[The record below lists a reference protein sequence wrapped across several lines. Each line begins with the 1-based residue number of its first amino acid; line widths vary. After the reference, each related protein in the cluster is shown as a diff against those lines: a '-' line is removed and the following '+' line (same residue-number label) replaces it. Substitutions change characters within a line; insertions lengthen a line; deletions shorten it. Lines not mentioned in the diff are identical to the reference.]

1 MYKIKIF
8 YVLTIFI
15 LLTSLSYSNS
25 QLTSTSQTHK
35 SQFEIPL
42 SKEGQYLYTILINKK
57 TGDFVKEL
65 ILNESYDKSQ
75 FEVIKVYSKGAY
87 PEYEPNEI
95 HKYKES
101 IFRDDTFDDIITD
114 GQILLSTDFD
124 KEKFLKVANE
134 AIKKMQDIE
143 EEKYQKVKFDI
154 DFKIDTSIN
163 EEYATATILI
173 HHKPSLELKKAIFY
187 VNGSAMYA
195 DKLSS
200 TNISPVLRKEIYK
213 VGLPSGKNIVQV
225 NFSSVDGQAVDKM
238 AMVKNL
244 FKGKTTFH
252 IVAIG
257 INEFPNWTL
266 DKTLKNAINDANYIK
281 NIFEERSPELFIHG
295 LKIKPYTLD
304 YQNTTKENIDKLLE
318 EVRKNIKPNDYFLF
332 YIASHGITKDEGKE
346 KKYYF
351 ALSDFSFDTK
361 YWYVKNGFKD
371 NQISEYLMNIP
382 SIFRIAILDTCHAG
396 QEIENIKADLN
407 QLPFAKKDGISILA
421 ATKNTQVAND
431 NYKGHGLFTYILGEG
446 LNGKA
451 DFNKDGVVDSIEIA
465 EYVQKNVGQISR
477 TETSIIQDARVL
489 PNPKENYNRRFE
501 LTLLKNEKPRELK
514 PNIFTPQESQLYI
527 DAIHEN
533 DIGMMNGIIQN
544 NIRHNSTENTESI
557 DINQLTQ
564 EELTRKLT
572 LSNSINI
579 NVHFDVNIDVLNNQE
594 LAKFEMISEVLR
606 NQISKGKRIFIEGHT
621 DWDGDMMLNMNL
633 SQRRANNIA
642 KLLSTKFKLDNNRLS
657 ALGFGSI
664 YPLADNNTIQGRA
677 KNRRVSI
684 FFYE

>member
-57 TGDFVKEL
+57 TGNFVKEL